1 MSSCS
6 RQGPQGQKH
15 LNLTLVLF
23 CAFLCRGY
31 PQPPCLDQEEFA
43 KRAEWPELFIQGNS
57 CSSLQSGI
65 LVLINDADWELLNY
79 QLQNQDSILFNSTLH
94 GG

>member
-6 RQGPQGQKH
+6 GQGPQGQKH

-43 KRAEWPELFIQGNS
+43 KRAARAVHPRRQCVSPFLPFPKEGGLREGGLKPWFRLRL
-57 CSSLQSGI
+57 LQAFSP
-65 LVLINDADWELLNY
+65 
-79 QLQNQDSILFNSTLH
+79 
-94 GG
+94 